1 MKCVVLQP
9 SYIPWRGVFDQI
21 QRADVF
27 VFYDDVQ
34 YDRRGFRNRNQLKT
48 RNGKL
53 WLTIPV
59 RSRGNQIERTPIN
72 KIEIAWDT
80 AWSKQHLDSFRHA
93 YAKKAPYFREY
104 EPLLQEFY
112 ARKDRL
118 LADFTIDFT
127 LALAKILG
135 LNQTKFVRSSEL
147 GIAEGTR
154 TDRLLSV
161 LQRVGATHYISGP
174 SARGYIEEEK
184 LAAANISL
192 EYVHYEYVEY
202 PQLYPPYDP
211 FVSIL
216 DLLFMTGPQAL
227 NFIAQR
233 SDENAKPATGPS
245 LF

>member
-9 SYIPWRGVFDQI
+9 SYVPWRGVFDQI
-21 QRADVF
+21 QRADLF

-34 YDRRGFRNRNQLKT
+34 YDKRGYRNRNQIKT

-59 RSRGNQIERTPIN
+59 RCRGNQIEGTPIN
-72 KIEIAWDT
+72 KIEMVWDT
-80 AWSKQHLDSFRHA
+80 PWSQRHLDSFRHA
-93 YAKKAPYFREY
+93 YAKAPYFRSY

-112 ARKDRL
+112 SRRDRL

-127 LALAKILG
+127 IALAQVLG
-135 LNQTKFVRSSEL
+135 LNKTTFLRSSEL
-147 GIAEGTR
+147 GIADGAR

-161 LQRVGATHYISGP
+161 LKRVGATHYISGP

-192 EYVHYEYVEY
+192 EYMQYDYVEY

-216 DLLFMTGPQAL
+216 DLLFMTGPNAM

-233 SDENAKPATGPS
+233 SDDNARHAAGPG